1 MVENHSLFKC
11 RAVAIILEIVYRGG
25 LLMIRPKGG
34 IYWTTILDI
43 GDLSTFWIFHPL
55 MCRV

>member
-43 GDLSTFWIFHPL
+43 GDLSTFGFFTL
-55 MCRV
+55 